1 MWYPIA
7 EDLLYKH
14 LPVIV
19 NAWYPGEQGGTAVA
33 EVLFGDYNPAG
44 RLSLTYYKFLEEL
57 PPFDDYDITKGR
69 TYQYF
74 KKDALYPFG
83 YGLSYTTFKYSNL
96 EVTDAG
102 KTVNVSFTLKNT
114 GKRAGDEV
122 AQVYVKL
129 PEVAGGMQAIKQLKG
144 FRRIALKAGESRDYG

>member
-44 RLSLTYYKFLEEL
+44 RLPLTYYKFLEEL

-74 KKDALYPFG
+74 KKDVLYPFG

-122 AQVYVKL
+122 AQVKL

>member
-44 RLSLTYYKFLEEL
+44 RLPL
-57 PPFDDYDITKGR
+57 
-69 TYQYF
+69 
-74 KKDALYPFG
+74 
-83 YGLSYTTFKYSNL
+83 TFKYSNL